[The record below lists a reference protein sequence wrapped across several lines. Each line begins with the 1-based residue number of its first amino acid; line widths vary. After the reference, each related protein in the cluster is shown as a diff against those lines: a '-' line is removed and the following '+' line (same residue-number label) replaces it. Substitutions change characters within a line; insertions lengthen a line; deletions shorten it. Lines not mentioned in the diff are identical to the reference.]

1 MSDINYQSL
10 KPAIEAVLF
19 TALTPINA
27 ASLSA
32 ILNEFLEIES
42 TEQALTVFL
51 EELCAFYR
59 KNEDSGFALVN
70 LGGGYQFLSKPAHK
84 ELVNFVLQQNG
95 KRKLPKSAL
104 ESLAIVAYR
113 QPITKPEIEQIRG
126 VSCDYAMQRLLER
139 NLISIVGKSDAPGR
153 PILYA
158 TSEFFMDYFG
168 INAMS
173 DLPKISEVYT
183 KQNEMGVNL

>member
-1 MSDINYQSL
+1 M
-10 KPAIEAVLF
+10 
-19 TALTPINA
+19 
-27 ASLSA
+27 
-32 ILNEFLEIES
+32 
-42 TEQALTVFL
+42 TVFL
-51 EELCAFYR
+51 EGLCAFYK
-59 KNEDSGFALVN
+59 KNDDSGFALVN

-84 ELVNFVLQQNG
+84 ELVNFVLQQNS

-113 QPITKPEIEQIRG
+113 QPVTKPEIEQIRG

-168 INAMS
+168 INSMS